1 MFIMQTSP
9 LPEQTTDSS
18 QVNCDDSA
26 INQLLSDLGGLVGSS
41 LLSDVQIQTGS
52 GSIIPAHAVILAARC
67 HKIREVSLET
77 LLAVLYL
84 HIPLSLS
91 QVIEQSQTTPFSL
104 DFSEFDEDS
113 ILAFL
118 RFIYIGSSPTVTE
131 DDAELRHNFSILLE
145 RYQRA
150 YHDA

>member
-52 GSIIPAHAVILAARC
+52 GSIIPAHAVILVARC

-91 QVIEQSQTTPFSL
+91 LRSL
-104 DFSEFDEDS
+104 SSHKLLLSLLISLNLMKTQFWHSYASFT
-113 ILAFL
+113 LAPL
-118 RFIYIGSSPTVTE
+118 R
-131 DDAELRHNFSILLE
+131 
-145 RYQRA
+145 Q
-150 YHDA
+150 